1 VTTVERSY
9 TNNNY
14 HITLEIDERYGRNYY
29 TVQACPMI
37 GEHLCGYPVRQMT
50 YAMNEKSK
58 AINTYN
64 RYVKKYV

>member
-1 VTTVERSY
+1 MTVVEKSHK
-9 TNNNY
+9 NNNY
-14 HITLEIDERYGRNYY
+14 YITLEINERYGNYYY

-37 GEHLCGYPVRQMT
+37 GEHLCGYPVKEMT
-50 YAMNEKSK
+50 YAMSEKNK